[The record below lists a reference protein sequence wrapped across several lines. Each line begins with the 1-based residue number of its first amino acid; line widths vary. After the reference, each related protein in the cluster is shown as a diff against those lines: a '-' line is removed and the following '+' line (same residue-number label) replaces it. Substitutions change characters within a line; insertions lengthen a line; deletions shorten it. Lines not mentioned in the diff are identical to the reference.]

1 MQQKGFAPL
10 VQASYQGETAAPAR
24 CRLDTH
30 RPRTPPAL
38 REHVRMGCGGV
49 GPQVVRQGRQLN
61 CLGLDEGGTTS
72 KKYLGGTPSIVA
84 THDSV
89 PPRPPLQKAVMGTT
103 SSMART
109 GNPTR

>member
-10 VQASYQGETAAPAR
+10 VQASYQGEMAAPAR

-61 CLGLDEGGTTS
+61 CLAWTRGNNNI
-72 KKYLGGTPSIVA
+72 KKTLGGTPSIVA

-89 PPRPPLQKAVMGTT
+89 PPRPPYKKAVMGAT
-103 SSMART
+103 SSSART
-109 GNPTR
+109 GNPAR